1 MLQKPNLKLII
12 SLFSIA
18 FFWGTTYLGMRIGVE
33 TIPPIL
39 VTSLRNILA
48 GSILLSYLLLSGK
61 FERMAWPR
69 LRRNLIIAFM
79 MIVLANGLTT
89 FAEKY
94 ISSGLAALISTLSPL
109 CVLLINLGL
118 GHEKFSLKIILGV
131 SLAIC
136 GIFLIYQN
144 NLADLF
150 NPEYRIGIMAILF
163 AVLMWSSGTVFT
175 KHNSTHPG
183 NMFMNL
189 CAQMLF
195 AGIFML
201 ILQFIIQP
209 DIKLDT
215 WSLRSSF
222 AVIYLAIFGSVIGY
236 VAYNYALSQLPS
248 TKVSIITYANVVVA
262 LLLGWLILD
271 EKLTLKI
278 IMAAVLIISGV
289 VVANYRKRTSAAVR
303 AQVPVPDII
312 E

>member
-48 GSILLSYLLLSGK
+48 GSILLSYLLLNGK
-61 FERMAWPR
+61 FEWMTWPR

-150 NPEYRIGIMAILF
+150 NPEYRLGIMSILF

-175 KHNSTHPG
+175 KYNSAHPG

-189 CAQMLF
+189 CVQMLF

-201 ILQFIIQP
+201 LLQFIIQP

>member
-1 MLQKPNLKLII
+1 
-12 SLFSIA
+12 
-18 FFWGTTYLGMRIGVE
+18 MRIGVE

-48 GSILLSYLLLSGK
+48 GSILLSYLLLNGK
-61 FERMAWPR
+61 FEWMTWPR

-150 NPEYRIGIMAILF
+150 NPEYRLGIMSILF

-175 KHNSTHPG
+175 KYNSAHPG

-189 CAQMLF
+189 CVQMLF

-201 ILQFIIQP
+201 LLQFIIQP

-236 VAYNYALSQLPS
+236 VAYNYALSKLPS

-278 IMAAVLIISGV
+278 ILAAVLIISGV
-289 VVANYRKRTSAAVR
+289 VVANFRKRTSASAR
-303 AQVPVPDII
+303 AQVPVPEII